1 MTTVGTTVWRPFHDE
16 PLFVPELLHGP
27 GAVPG
32 RLWDQ
37 IIGFLTRVA
46 EVRRAPLHT
55 CTAFNALHFGFDL
68 DTHGY
73 RAEVLAPDL
82 FVQVCAEQQQRP
94 VLPVGTFLHIDR
106 GGRRSLLAEVVAR
119 YGADPAVDDDGWAP
133 ASLSGGPPGQEEPGG
148 ARTGVERII
157 LDVEAFGAPLT
168 TAEYIELDRLRRRGL
183 VLDARGHLTGPVH
196 YPVGTGGRDDVALY
210 AAHLLGPGRPLL
222 LGGPLGGLLTDPG
235 DEQVLTA
242 ALHQALDTIDRLLD
256 AAGGLRRWHGYT
268 INQDRFERR
277 RRDGW
282 PGLGAADVDDVIA
295 TLRRAGPQPRY
306 TGVWP
311 LLASR
316 INAARADADP
326 LELAG
331 AADVV
336 VHTNLVAADLAAAAT
351 DGLLP
356 GGVHLR
362 VDDVWQAGGLWR
374 SAREPVPSAVLAT
387 DPRTPLGL
395 GHQPGVPDGPEPA
408 QPGSG
413 PSSGGR
419 QPAPSDPPAAHGVP
433 ASEEDVAA
441 EQDTP
446 GEADASAEEQGE
458 DLSGLVVVRD
468 SLVVY
473 TIALRESHWDAGELP
488 LAGQGADV
496 LADGPLIMQL
506 HHDGEPLQDIE
517 QIQQISRDGTVLT
530 GISWPW
536 SFYPGI
542 KVTVAI
548 ARNATRFSATT
559 TLLDHPLP
567 YGDQYRWDANAAILA
582 AAIGAEQP
590 PAEPAAPPEHQTPLP
605 AGTPERYRG
614 VLQLRGLIIAALRRH
629 GTLGAFGARR
639 LTGPQLLAALFGPD
653 LVAPPLMWEVI
664 YTCDRL
670 VDAGKLT
677 KEPGTGSPDQP
688 ASGGPDVFVWWPDD
702 NARRGA
708 HQHTARADILA
719 GRIREHWVPPF
730 LRLLPTGH
738 QASDAARNAYAEWV
752 LKVYGPDADTTLPAG
767 YTFVRGQLRGSGESA
782 GLLHLA
788 VNPHHHPA

>member
-1 MTTVGTTVWRPFHDE
+1 MTTVSTTVWRPFHDE

-27 GAVPG
+27 DAVPG
-32 RLWDQ
+32 PLRDR
-37 IIGFLTRVA
+37 IIAYLTRVA

-82 FVQVCAEQQQRP
+82 FVQVCAEQQKRP
-94 VLPVGTFLHIDR
+94 VLPVGTFVHIDR

-148 ARTGVERII
+148 TRAGVERII
-157 LDVEAFGAPLT
+157 LDFEAFGAPLT
-168 TAEYIELDRLRRRGL
+168 AAEYIELDRLRRRGS

-196 YPVGTGGRDDVALY
+196 YPSGAGGRDDIALY
-210 AAHLLGPGRPLL
+210 ATHLLGPGRPLL

-256 AAGGLRRWHGYT
+256 AAGAPRRWHGYT
-268 INQDRFERR
+268 ISRDRFEQR

-282 PGLGAADVDDVIA
+282 PGLSAADVNDVIA
-295 TLRRAGPQPRY
+295 TVRRAGPQPRY

-316 INAARADADP
+316 TNVDSADADP
-326 LELAG
+326 LELAS

-336 VHTNLVAADLAAAAT
+336 VHTNLAAADLAAAAT

-374 SAREPVPSAVLAT
+374 SAREPVPSTVLAT

-395 GHQPGVPDGPEPA
+395 GHQPGVPDGTESA

-413 PSSGGR
+413 PSPGA
-419 QPAPSDPPAAHGVP
+419 QQLAPSDPPAGDGVP
-433 ASEEDVAA
+433 AGEEDTPA
-441 EQDTP
+441 EQGTP
-446 GEADASAEEQGE
+446 AEEQGE

-473 TIALRESHWDAGELP
+473 TAALRESHWDAGELP
-488 LAGQGADV
+488 LAGQAADV
-496 LADGPLIMQL
+496 LADGPLIIMQL
-506 HHDGEPLQDIE
+506 HHDGELLDDTE
-517 QIQQISRDGTVLT
+517 QIQQISRDGTALT

-548 ARNATRFSATT
+548 AHNATRISATT
-559 TLLDHPLP
+559 TLLAQSLP
-567 YGDQYRWDANAAILA
+567 YGDQYRWDANTAILA

-590 PAEPAAPPEHQTPLP
+590 PAEPDAPPEPQAPLP
-605 AGTPERYRG
+605 AGTSERHRG
-614 VLQLRGLIIAALRRH
+614 VAQLRGLIIAALRRH
-629 GTLGAFGARR
+629 GAVGAFGARR

-677 KEPGTGSPDQP
+677 KETGAGSPDRP
-688 ASGGPDVFVWWPDD
+688 GSGGPDVFVWWPD
-702 NARRGA
+702 NTARRGA
-708 HQHTARADILA
+708 HQHTARADVLA
-719 GRIREHWVPPF
+719 GQVREHWVPPF
-730 LRLLPTGH
+730 RRLLPPGH
-738 QASDAARNAYAEWV
+738 EASDAARNAYADWV
-752 LKVYGPDADTTLPAG
+752 RKVHGPEADTTLPAG

-788 VNPHHHPA
+788 AHPHHHPA

>member
-1 MTTVGTTVWRPFHDE
+1 MTTVSTTVWRPFHDE

-27 GAVPG
+27 DAVPDPL
-32 RLWDQ
+32 RDR
-37 IIGFLTRVA
+37 IIAYLTQVA

-82 FVQVCAEQQQRP
+82 FVQVCAEQRKLP
-94 VLPVGTFLHIDR
+94 VLPVGTFVHVDR

-119 YGADPAVDDDGWAP
+119 YGADPAVDEDGWAP

-148 ARTGVERII
+148 TRAGVERII

-168 TAEYIELDRLRRRGL
+168 AAEYIELDRLRRRGS
-183 VLDARGHLTGPVH
+183 VLDARGHLTGTVY
-196 YPVGTGGRDDVALY
+196 YPAGTGGRDDVALY

-256 AAGGLRRWHGYT
+256 ATGALRRWHGYT
-268 INQDRFERR
+268 ISRARFEQR

-282 PGLGAADVDDVIA
+282 PGLSTADVDDVIA
-295 TLRRAGPQPRY
+295 TVRRAGPQPRY

-316 INAARADADP
+316 TDIDSAGADP

-336 VHTNLVAADLAAAAT
+336 VHTNLVVADLAAAAT

-356 GGVHLR
+356 DGVHLR

-395 GHQPGVPDGPEPA
+395 GHQPGVPDGTEPA
-408 QPGSG
+408 QPESW
-413 PSSGGR
+413 PSSGA
-419 QPAPSDPPAAHGVP
+419 QQFAPSDPPAGHRVP
-433 ASEEDVAA
+433 TGEEDIPA

-446 GEADASAEEQGE
+446 AEEQGE
-458 DLSGLVVVRD
+458 DLSDLVVVRD

-473 TIALRESHWDAGELP
+473 TVALHESHWDSGELP
-488 LAGQGADV
+488 LAGQAADV

-506 HHDGEPLQDIE
+506 HHDGELLDDTE
-517 QIQQISRDGTVLT
+517 QIQQISRDCTALT

-548 ARNATRFSATT
+548 ARNATRISATT
-559 TLLDHPLP
+559 TLLDQSLP
-567 YGDQYRWDANAAILA
+567 YGDQYRWKANTAILA

-590 PAEPAAPPEHQTPLP
+590 AAEPAAPPEPQAPLP
-605 AGTPERYRG
+605 AGTPERHRG
-614 VLQLRGLIIAALRRH
+614 VTQLRGLIIAALRRH
-629 GTLGAFGARR
+629 GALGAFGARR
-639 LTGPQLLAALFGPD
+639 LTGPQLLAALFGSD

-677 KEPGTGSPDQP
+677 KEPDTGSPDRP
-688 ASGGPDVFVWWPDD
+688 GSGGPDVFVWWPDD
-702 NARRGA
+702 SARRGA

-719 GRIREHWVPPF
+719 GQVREHWVPPF
-730 LRLLPTGH
+730 RRLLPPSH
-738 QASDAARNAYAEWV
+738 QASDAARSAYAEWA
-752 LKVYGPDADTTLPAG
+752 LKVHGPDADTTLPDG

-782 GLLHLA
+782 GLLLLA
-788 VNPHHHPA
+788 ANPPHHPT